1 MAERAPRRE
10 IARRGRGAGPQA
22 RPRASIAV
30 AVCAAC
36 LIGACALFQPR
47 DSSFPAGDAYAGAA
61 VSSVQERIV
70 KGGLSLIGAKR
81 FTVSGRSYPSDC
93 TGLVRAAY
101 AFADIDLA
109 ARFGEYPGNGV
120 RRLYRTLEDA
130 ELLYATRYPAPADL
144 VFWDGTYDVDGD
156 GRGDDELTHVGL
168 VLSAEP
174 DGTIR
179 YLHYHYRLGPVIERM
194 NLTRPN
200 DDSSDG
206 DGRVN
211 AFMRMRSAP
220 ASRGDNAAQL
230 WKAFGK
236 GYELVLP

>member
-1 MAERAPRRE
+1 MTAKAPSRGGAALRRK
-10 IARRGRGAGPQA
+10 A
-22 RPRASIAV
+22 RPRAPLA
-30 AVCAAC
+30 AAAGTAC
-36 LIGACALFQPR
+36 LLGACVILRPPSPA
-47 DSSFPAGDAYAGAA
+47 FPAGDAYAEAP
-61 VSSVQERIV
+61 VSSIQERIV
-70 KGGLSLIGAKR
+70 KGGLSLEGAKR

-130 ELLYATRYPAPADL
+130 GLLYATRYPAPADL
-144 VFWDGTYDVDGD
+144 VFWDGTYDADGD

-211 AFMRMRSAP
+211 AFMRMKSAP

-230 WKAFGK
+230 WRAFGK